1 MNYNNAV
8 FEMSAAT
15 GKQLI
20 ASDMP
25 EVCFS
30 GHSNVGKS
38 SLINKVFNRK
48 SFARTSNK
56 PGKTSTVNFFKCEN
70 VRLADLP
77 GYGFAKVS
85 FDERRRWAELMES
98 YFSGGRDIRLVFQ
111 LIDSRHKPTKDD
123 IDMLKFLC
131 NEGFP
136 FVVVLTKVDKMKKTE
151 REKMTAM
158 LRAETD
164 FIGDVPMI
172 PFSAENGEGC
182 DVIGDLLERINKGE
196 ELQI

>member
-1 MNYNNAV
+1 MNFNKAE
-8 FEMSAAT
+8 FEVSV
-15 GKQLI
+15 GYSKGLI
-20 ASDMP
+20 PSDIP

-56 PGKTSTVNFFKCEN
+56 PGKTATVNFFKCEN
-70 VRLADLP
+70 VRFADLP

-85 FDERRRWAELMES
+85 FDERQRWGELMEG
-98 YFSGGRDIRLVFQ
+98 YFSSNRDIRMVFQ

-123 IDMLKFLC
+123 IDMLHFLI
-131 NEGFP
+131 NGGYP
-136 FVVVLTKVDKMKKTE
+136 FVIVLTKIDKLKKSERENNLLMLKTE
-151 REKMTAM
+151 MSFVE
-158 LRAETD
+158 D
-164 FIGDVPMI
+164 IPMI

-182 DVIGDLLERINKGE
+182 DVIKEILEGINGG
-196 ELQI
+196 

>member
-1 MNYNNAV
+1 MNYNKAE
-8 FEMSAAT
+8 FLLSSGTAK
-15 GKQLI
+15 GLI
-20 ASDMP
+20 LSDMP

-56 PGKTSTVNFFKCEN
+56 PGKTATVNFFKCEN
-70 VRLADLP
+70 IRLADLP

-85 FDERRRWAELMES
+85 FEERKRWGELMEG
-98 YFSGGRDIRLVFQ
+98 YFSGERDIRLVFQ

-123 IDMLKFLC
+123 IDMLHFLC
-131 NEGFP
+131 DNRFN
-136 FVVVLTKVDKMKKTE
+136 FVVVLTKIDKLKSKE
-151 REKMTAM
+151 REANLLM
-158 LRAETD
+158 LKNEMS

-182 DVIGDLLERINKGE
+182 DIIRQLLDEINE
-196 ELQI
+196 NS

>member
-1 MNYNNAV
+1 MNFNKAE
-8 FEMSAAT
+8 FETSVGTAK
-15 GKQLI
+15 GLFE
-20 ASDMP
+20 SDMA

-56 PGKTSTVNFFKCEN
+56 PGKTATVNFFKCEN

-85 FDERRRWAELMES
+85 FEERQRWGELMEG
-98 YFSGGRDIRLVFQ
+98 YFSSGRDIRLVFQ
-111 LIDSRHKPTKDD
+111 LIDARHKPTKDD
-123 IDMLKFLC
+123 INMLHFLC
-131 NEGFP
+131 DNNFP
-136 FVVVLTKVDKMKKTE
+136 FVVVLTKIDKLKKSE
-151 REKMTAM
+151 REKNLVM
-158 LRAETD
+158 LSQEMD
-164 FIGDVPMI
+164 FIGDIAMI

-182 DVIGDLLERINKGE
+182 DVIRQLLSDINE
-196 ELQI
+196 EEN

>member
-1 MNYNNAV
+1 MNFNKAE
-8 FEMSAAT
+8 FEVSV
-15 GKQLI
+15 GSSKGLI
-20 ASDMP
+20 PSDIP

-70 VRLADLP
+70 VRFADLP

-85 FDERRRWAELMES
+85 FDERQRWGELMEG
-98 YFSGGRDIRLVFQ
+98 YFSSNRDIRMVFQ

-123 IDMLKFLC
+123 IDMLHFLI
-131 NEGFP
+131 NGGYP
-136 FVVVLTKVDKMKKTE
+136 FVIVLTKIDKLKKSVRENNLLMLKTE
-151 REKMTAM
+151 MSFVE
-158 LRAETD
+158 D
-164 FIGDVPMI
+164 IPMI

-182 DVIGDLLERINKGE
+182 DVIKEILEGINGG
-196 ELQI
+196 

>member
-1 MNYNNAV
+1 MNFNKAE
-8 FEMSAAT
+8 FEVSV
-15 GKQLI
+15 GSSKGLI
-20 ASDMP
+20 PSDIP

-56 PGKTSTVNFFKCEN
+56 PGKTATVNFFKCEN
-70 VRLADLP
+70 VRFADLP

-85 FDERRRWAELMES
+85 FDERQRWGELMEG
-98 YFSGGRDIRLVFQ
+98 YFSSNRDIRMVFQ

-123 IDMLKFLC
+123 IDMLHFLI
-131 NEGFP
+131 NGGYP
-136 FVVVLTKVDKMKKTE
+136 FVIVLTKIDKLKKSERENNLLMLKTE
-151 REKMTAM
+151 MSFVE
-158 LRAETD
+158 D
-164 FIGDVPMI
+164 IPMI

-182 DVIGDLLERINKGE
+182 DVIKEILEGINGG
-196 ELQI
+196 